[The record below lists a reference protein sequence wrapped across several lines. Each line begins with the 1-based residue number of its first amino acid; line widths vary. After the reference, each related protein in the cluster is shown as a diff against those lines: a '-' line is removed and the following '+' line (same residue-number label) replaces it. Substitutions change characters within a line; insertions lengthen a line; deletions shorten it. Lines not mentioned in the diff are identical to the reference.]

1 MRIRAKAVDMAVAP
15 SVSEGSGGAV
25 VATSGNHCAAPPPRP
40 LALARGDS
48 LVIARFS
55 GASRLP
61 PPPPVSF
68 PQARR
73 MRRQSL
79 GINWGKPRQLAPT
92 QKALHRACR
101 DRRLPLRVL
110 LPDDLHG
117 ARGVAERRLLQ
128 LPAVGRG

>member
-1 MRIRAKAVDMAVAP
+1 MIPRFASKKLPVFMRIRAKAVDMAVAP
-15 SVSEGSGGAV
+15 SVSEGSGGAGG
-25 VATSGNHCAAPPPRP
+25 ATSENHCAAPPPRP

-73 MRRQSL
+73 MRRRSL
-79 GINWGKPRQLAPT
+79 GINSTALEERDDPVLPVKRDQLSAVRQ
-92 QKALHRACR
+92 
-101 DRRLPLRVL
+101 
-110 LPDDLHG
+110 
-117 ARGVAERRLLQ
+117 
-128 LPAVGRG
+128 